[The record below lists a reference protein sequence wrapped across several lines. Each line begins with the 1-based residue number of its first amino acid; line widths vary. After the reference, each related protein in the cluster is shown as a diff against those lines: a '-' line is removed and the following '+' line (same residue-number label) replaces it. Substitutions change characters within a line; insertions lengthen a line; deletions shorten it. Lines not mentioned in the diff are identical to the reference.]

1 MIMQRHQTANIAK
14 GVGIGLAVGGAVGLV
29 GGAMRQPQYQRAAKK
44 GFNKVLK
51 SVSQVIES
59 IA

>member
-1 MIMQRHQTANIAK
+1 MKVQAMKIAK

-29 GGAMRQPQYQRAAKK
+29 GGALQQPQYQRAAKK

-51 SVSQVIES
+51 AVSNVVEA